1 MGGPGLYP
9 EHVLKSDQGNGQLTA
24 KMTTVV
30 SITPSLLKGFPEE
43 SLSTSAPWRWRRGG
57 WGRGPGK
64 PGSRAHHGLP
74 VLLALLVALGVIDGD
89 GQRVCLLL
97 LLPKLEDLQH
107 LSWEVGADMV
117 KTPPPLLPA
126 TCRLSHGTPDLQLR
140 LPGLVSGQL
149 LLILQLHHGLVLVE
163 KLLGVLHRLHLEQPP
178 QRLRE
183 AAARAGVVGRFW
195 SQISWVQ
202 IFPCHF
208 LAV

>member
-1 MGGPGLYP
+1 MVGEGDLEAGLKKPSWVLATRVGNVKALCAGARELKPVTRSQPPGKPPSGRLGLAIAPGGGVGGPGLYP

-30 SITPSLLKGFPEE
+30 SITSSPLKGFPAE
-43 SLSTSAPWRWRRGG
+43 SLSTSAPWRWGWGG

-74 VLLALLVALGVIDGD
+74 VLLALLVALGVVDGD

-97 LLPKLEDLQH
+97 LLPKLQDLQH

-126 TCRLSHGTPDLQLR
+126 TCPLSHGTPDLQL
-140 LPGLVSGQL
+140 
-149 LLILQLHHGLVLVE
+149 
-163 KLLGVLHRLHLEQPP
+163 
-178 QRLRE
+178 
-183 AAARAGVVGRFW
+183 
-195 SQISWVQ
+195 
-202 IFPCHF
+202 
-208 LAV
+208 